1 MVISKFTLQA
11 SYSKAQ
17 YTGASVVL
25 LGIVSVLLPT
35 FLSSSPPSSTAGAQA
50 QTDSQSDAS
59 WSLLLVL
66 SCIPM
71 CLSSVY
77 KEKALGEVDIDVI
90 YLNGW
95 VSVFQFLF
103 SIPLCFP
110 SAQVM
115 KLPFNQIIPNMIG
128 GLCSLLCC
136 CYVIDIDIVVVNN
149 NLFQFN
155 TLLICFNCF

>member
-11 SYSKAQ
+11 AYSKAQ

-25 LGIVSVLLPT
+25 VGIISVLLPT
-35 FLSSSPPSSTAGAQA
+35 FFAPSASKAD
-50 QTDSQSDAS
+50 DSQSDLI

-95 VSVFQFLF
+95 VSVFQFIF

-115 KLPFNQIIPNMIG
+115 KLPYDQIIPNMIG
-128 GLCSLLCC
+128 GSS
-136 CYVIDIDIVVVNN
+136 
-149 NLFQFN
+149 
-155 TLLICFNCF
+155 